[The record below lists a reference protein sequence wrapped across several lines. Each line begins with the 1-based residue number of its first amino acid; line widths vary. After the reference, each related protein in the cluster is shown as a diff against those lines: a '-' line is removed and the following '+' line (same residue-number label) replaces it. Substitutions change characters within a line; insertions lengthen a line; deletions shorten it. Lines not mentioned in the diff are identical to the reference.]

1 MRRRRVRDKG
11 REATE
16 ERVALKRDIGW
27 FGSFS
32 MGYAD
37 VGADIYVALGLVA
50 LYAAG
55 GSPLAF
61 ALAAVLYVATGLS
74 YAELASTYPYAGG
87 VQIYSMKAF
96 NDLAGFVAGWMML
109 LAYTVDIT
117 LFAMASAGYLS
128 YFIPS
133 IGGVTTLG
141 PLRLGNLAI
150 ATLIMIFL
158 LVAVNVIGIKESSTL
173 NEMMVVPSL
182 LVQSAILVLG
192 FAFNFSLPLF
202 LRQITQIGSPHPLDV
217 SYVPFMDLRSQN
229 FIYGV
234 TLAMSSYVGI
244 ASIAQ
249 AAEETKR
256 PYRWIPLATKLSVAM
271 VLIYALGLSIL
282 SMGMLPWQHLARDL
296 ESPLVTMARRIS
308 YVGEPLAYLV
318 AFTGFTVNLA
328 SANTGVVGVSRIV
341 FSMSKYR
348 QMPSWFN
355 QVHPR
360 FRTPTRSILFF
371 GAIGMALTFL
381 GGLERVA
388 DLYTFAAL
396 ITYVFVNLSI
406 IRLRSMDREAYRPW
420 RSPTLMGRPLTGVI
434 GGAAALLILVLMV
447 VFHPIGRSLGTL
459 WLVVGLLLY
468 SAYRRAI
475 GLPVTGR
482 LHADRIRPAA
492 YKMEV
497 LVVVPPGIP
506 PETVA
511 STLMEYFDRRHR
523 LFLTDVVSAGDLEVL
538 RQLEDLTISHLE
550 EVATILR
557 RRGYEVTVFVIRG
570 DEKALVEEAEP
581 YDFVAVFAG
590 GKLKGK
596 AHGLPRELAGRVRG
610 RLVVLRVR

>member
-1 MRRRRVRDKG
+1 MRRERR
-11 REATE
+11 E
-16 ERVALKRDIGW
+16 EKVALKRDIGW

-61 ALAAVLYVATGLS
+61 ALAAILYVATGLS

-96 NDLAGFVAGWMML
+96 NDLVGFVAGWMML

-133 IGGVTTLG
+133 IGEVTQVG
-141 PLRLGNLAI
+141 PFHIGNLVI
-150 ATLIMIFL
+150 TTLIMISFL
-158 LVAVNVIGIKESSTL
+158 IIVNIIGIKESSTL

-182 LVQSAILVLG
+182 LVQSAILLLG
-192 FAFNFSLPLF
+192 FLFNFSLPLF
-202 LRQITQIGSPHPLDV
+202 LSQITQIGSPHALDV
-217 SYVPFMDLRSQN
+217 SYIPFMDLRSQN

-256 PYRWIPLATKLSVAM
+256 PYRWIPLATKLSVLM
-271 VLIYALGLSIL
+271 VLIYALGLSVL
-282 SMGMLPWQHLARDL
+282 SMGMLPWEHLAKNL
-296 ESPLVTMARRIS
+296 ESPLVTMARRIA

-341 FSMSKYR
+341 FSMAKYS
-348 QMPSWFN
+348 QLPSWFN
-355 QVHPR
+355 QIHPR

-371 GAIGMALTFL
+371 GGIGMALTFL
-381 GGLERVA
+381 GGLEKVA

-406 IRLRSMDREAYRPW
+406 LRLRKLDREAYRPW
-420 RSPTLMGRPLTGVI
+420 KSPTVSGKPLTGIVGSI
-434 GGAAALLILVLMV
+434 AALIILVLMV

-459 WLVVGLLLY
+459 WLMMGLLFY
-468 SAYRRAI
+468 SAYRRTK
-475 GLPVTGR
+475 GLPVMGR
-482 LHADRIRPAA
+482 LHADEVKPAA

-497 LVVVPPGIP
+497 LVIVPSGIP
-506 PETVA
+506 AEVA
-511 STLMEYFDRRHR
+511 AKVLMEYFDKRHR
-523 LFLTDVVSAGDLEVL
+523 LFLTDLVSAEDLEEI
-538 RQLEDLTISHLE
+538 RQLEELTLSHLE
-550 EVATILR
+550 EVASILR
-557 RRGYEVTVFVIRG
+557 RKGYEVTVFVVKG
-570 DEKALVEEAEP
+570 DEIALGEEVEP
-581 YDFVAVFAG
+581 YDFVAVFRR

-596 AHGLPRELAGRVRG
+596 AYRLPRTLLEKVRG
-610 RLVVLRVR
+610 RLVVMRVR

>member
-1 MRRRRVRDKG
+1 MRRERR
-11 REATE
+11 E

-61 ALAAVLYVATGLS
+61 ALAAILYVATGLS

-87 VQIYSMKAF
+87 VQVYSMKAF

-133 IGGVTTLG
+133 IGEVTQIG
-141 PLRLGNLAI
+141 PFHLGNLVI
-150 ATLIMIFL
+150 ATLIMISFL
-158 LVAVNVIGIKESSTL
+158 IIVNIIGIKESSTL

-182 LVQSAILVLG
+182 LVQSAILLLG
-192 FAFNFSLPLF
+192 FLFNFSLPLF
-202 LRQITQIGSPHPLDV
+202 LSQITQIGSPHPLDV
-217 SYVPFMDLRSQN
+217 SYIPFMDLRSQN

-256 PYRWIPLATKLSVAM
+256 PYKWIPLATKLSVLM
-271 VLIYALGLSIL
+271 VLIYALGLSVL
-282 SMGMLPWQHLARDL
+282 SMGMLPWEHLARDL
-296 ESPLVTMARRIS
+296 ESPLVTMARRIA

-341 FSMSKYR
+341 FSMAKYS

-355 QVHPR
+355 QVHPK

-371 GAIGMALTFL
+371 GGIGMSLTFL
-381 GGLERVA
+381 GGLEKIA

-406 IRLRSMDREAYRPW
+406 LRLRRIDREAYRPW
-420 RSPTLMGRPLTGVI
+420 KSPTLFGKPLTGVV
-434 GGAAALLILVLMV
+434 GSVAALIILVLMV

-468 SAYRRAI
+468 SAYRKAR

-482 LHADRIRPAA
+482 IHAVEVKPAA

-497 LVVVPPGIP
+497 LAIVPPGIP
-506 PETVA
+506 AEVA
-511 STLMEYFDRRHR
+511 AKVLTEYFDRRHR
-523 LFLTDVVSAGDLEVL
+523 LFLTDLVSAEDLEEM
-538 RQLEDLTISHLE
+538 RQLEELTLSHLE
-550 EVATILR
+550 EVASILR
-557 RRGYEVTVFVIRG
+557 RRGYEVTVFVVRG
-570 DEKALVEEAEP
+570 DEEALVEEAEP
-581 YDFVAVFAG
+581 YDFVAVFG
-590 GKLKGK
+590 RGKLKGK
-596 AHGLPRELAGRVRG
+596 AYRLPQTLVERVRG
-610 RLVVLRVR
+610 RLVVMRVR

>member
-1 MRRRRVRDKG
+1 VRRERR
-11 REATE
+11 E

-61 ALAAVLYVATGLS
+61 ALAAILYIATGLS

-87 VQIYSMKAF
+87 VQVYSMKAF

-133 IGGVTTLG
+133 IGEVTQVGPFHVGNLVITTLVM
-141 PLRLGNLAI
+141 I
-150 ATLIMIFL
+150 SFLII
-158 LVAVNVIGIKESSTL
+158 VNIIGIKESSTL

-182 LVQSAILVLG
+182 LVQSAILILG
-192 FAFNFSLPLF
+192 FLFNFSLPLF
-202 LRQITQIGSPHPLDV
+202 LSQITQIGSPQPLDV
-217 SYVPFMDLRSQN
+217 SYIPFMDLRSQN

-256 PYRWIPLATKLSVAM
+256 PYRWIPLATKLSVVM
-271 VLIYALGLSIL
+271 VLVFALGLSVL
-282 SMGMLPWQHLARDL
+282 SMGMLPWEHLARDL

-341 FSMSKYR
+341 FSMAKYS

-355 QVHPR
+355 QIHPK

-371 GAIGMALTFL
+371 GGIGMTLAFL
-381 GGLERVA
+381 GGLEKVA

-396 ITYVFVNLSI
+396 ITYIFVNLSI
-406 IRLRSMDREAYRPW
+406 LRLRRLDREAYRPW
-420 RSPTLMGRPLTGVI
+420 KSPTILGKPLTGVV
-434 GGAAALLILVLMV
+434 GSVAALIILVLMV
-447 VFHPIGRSLGTL
+447 IFHPIGRSLGTL
-459 WLVVGLLLY
+459 WLVTGLLLY
-468 SAYRRAI
+468 SVYRRSR

-482 LHADRIRPAA
+482 LHADEVRPAA

-506 PETVA
+506 SEVA
-511 STLMEYFDRRHR
+511 AKVIMESFDRRHR
-523 LFLTDVVSAGDLEVL
+523 LFLTDLVSAKDLEEM
-538 RQLEDLTISHLE
+538 RQLEELALSHLE
-550 EVATILR
+550 EVASILR
-557 RRGYEVTVFVIRG
+557 RKGYEVTVFVIKG
-570 DEKALVEEAEP
+570 DETALAEEAEP
-581 YDFVAVFAG
+581 YDFVAVFG
-590 GKLKGK
+590 RGKLKGK
-596 AHGLPRELAGRVRG
+596 AYRLPKTLVERVRG
-610 RLVVLRVR
+610 RLVVMRVR